1 VSFVILEG
9 LDRSGKTSVA
19 NIYKKQGFDIVH
31 MEAPDKKYTQPGY
44 SGPSYLE
51 EIVDMYNIYA
61 GKDVV
66 FDRSP
71 YGECVWPEVYNR
83 MPCLTLEDLEYLS
96 RLEYNNNTTKI
107 LMYDEDVE
115 AHWNRCVANN
125 EPINRLQF
133 VQAGRL
139 YDELA
144 TKHNFE
150 KRQLKDFSVKEH
162 EEVKNEDGKDKIS
175 KSFNG
180 NTDSTRTLR
189 QSNNETYTNV
199 QSTDS
204 KEALESKLER
214 ANAIRGLLKAPL
226 VKKKGEAFQRL
237 EKDIKVFLE
246 QELENIFK
254 EERKEEFTQDEV
266 QILKIY
272 ASRIKEK
279 LG

>member
-1 VSFVILEG
+1 MAWILLEG
-9 LDRSGKTSVA
+9 LDRSGKSTVA
-19 NIYKKQGFDIVH
+19 EMYKKQGFDVVH
-31 MEAPDKKYTQPGY
+31 MEAPDKKYSQPGY

-61 GKDVV
+61 GKDVL
-66 FDRSP
+66 FDRTI
-71 YGECVWPEVYNR
+71 YGETVWPDVYNR
-83 MPCLTLEDLEYLS
+83 LPCLTVEDIEYLS

-107 LMYDEDVE
+107 LMYDQDVE

-125 EPINRLQF
+125 EPLNRLQF

-150 KRQLKDFSVKEH
+150 KRQLGDFST
-162 EEVKNEDGKDKIS
+162 EEPEEIKKSSGQQKAEGNNDRLPDLSGDVQPSKAGTDKKIQRIH
-175 KSFNG
+175 
-180 NTDSTRTLR
+180 TT
-189 QSNNETYTNV
+189 ET
-199 QSTDS
+199 
-204 KEALESKLER
+204 LESKLER

-226 VKKKGEAFQRL
+226 VKKKGEAFKQL
-237 EKDIKVFLE
+237 EQDIKSFLE

-254 EERKEEFTQDEV
+254 EERKEDFTQDEV
-266 QILKIY
+266 QILKVY
-272 ASRIKEK
+272 ANRIKEK